1 MNKEPKTIEQLARD
15 AGWIETT
22 IKECRKGDQVLLP
35 DKGFFGTASD
45 GLPQVCKYPHCI
57 ENSDGETWGVGGD
70 DRVLRA
76 PRPESRYKPG
86 TVVWGKDKYLT
97 SPQMFIRRRDENRPW
112 AGVADCDDE
121 PDSWPHGSIEVLRV
135 LAYPDGT
142 TPESGPVTD
151 EQVLAAVNTYRGQLK
166 LEPVWSVKDLN
177 PKTVERRRAILEAA
191 RLTPVKAN
199 DTAEPINNAAEPI
212 TDEQVLAAINAKRGH
227 FGYEHEDSLDE
238 FLPESVKAWRS
249 ALEAAR
255 LTPVKAEDAAKP
267 ITLETIRE
275 TGKVAVDEE
284 GDRWHW
290 SEEGNEFHYW
300 TTEADATGIPVR
312 TCTLLDATTP
322 GYFTH
327 WADEEAGE

>member
-1 MNKEPKTIEQLARD
+1 MTQEPKTIEQLARD

-142 TPESGPVTD
+142 TPEPGPVKS
-151 EQVLAAVNTYRGQLK
+151 EEK
-166 LEPVWSVKDLN
+166 
-177 PKTVERRRAILEAA
+177 
-191 RLTPVKAN
+191 
-199 DTAEPINNAAEPI
+199 
-212 TDEQVLAAINAKRGH
+212 
-227 FGYEHEDSLDE
+227 
-238 FLPESVKAWRS
+238 
-249 ALEAAR
+249 
-255 LTPVKAEDAAKP
+255 
-267 ITLETIRE
+267 ITLEKIRE
-275 TGKVAVDEE
+275 TRKTAVDKD
-284 GDRWHW
+284 GIPWKWDGPAQRFWHG
-290 SEEGNEFHYW
+290 SNEIQVGMLRLI
-300 TTEADATGIPVR
+300 DAT
-312 TCTLLDATTP
+312 AP

-327 WADEEAGE
+327 WADEQEAGE